1 MFELTINGVVYKF
14 RFGMGF
20 MRELNKQ
27 VTVPVEGMPGVSK
40 EVGMRY
46 KLAGLFDNDLC
57 DLVEILFAAN
67 KTENP
72 RVTKGTLDEYIDTE
86 CEDIEGLFAAVI
98 DFLSGANVTKKDM
111 KDLKELAEQEKAKAK
126 AKMAAQ

>member
-1 MFELTINGVVYKF
+1 MFELTIKGEVYSF

-20 MRELNKQ
+20 MRDLNKQ

-57 DLVEILFAAN
+57 DLVEILFVAN
-67 KTENP
+67 KTEKP
-72 RVTKGTLDEYIDTE
+72 RVTKEMLDYYIENE
-86 CEDIEGLFAAVI
+86 CEDIEALFKEVT
-98 DFLSGANVTKKDM
+98 DFLSSANVTRKDM
-111 KDLKELAEQEKAKAK
+111 KDLKELAEREKAKAA

>member
-1 MFELTINGVVYKF
+1 MFELTIKGVVYKF

-57 DLVEILFAAN
+57 DLVEILFTAN

-72 RVTKGTLDEYIDTE
+72 RVSKEKLDEYIDTE

-98 DFLSGANVTKKDM
+98 DFLSSANVTKKDI
-111 KDLKELAEQEKAKAK
+111 KELKELAEKEKAKMK